1 MTSWLRSQPSCQR
14 FRIVAYSASAAIPS
28 PGIVAVVLPSV
39 MSPKSHGIFATG
51 DSIGDASPLD
61 VRRYRL
67 LMGFMKVGG
76 VAARTAVRERY
87 RMRTLAT
94 DPRTQVIASSEAAAT
109 LRRDFAANL
118 LQVQQTKTIDSS
130 QGCNK
135 GERALPE
142 IHTDKLAA
150 VLRFA
155 SRGHSG

>member
-1 MTSWLRSQPSCQR
+1 
-14 FRIVAYSASAAIPS
+14 
-28 PGIVAVVLPSV
+28 
-39 MSPKSHGIFATG
+39 
-51 DSIGDASPLD
+51 
-61 VRRYRL
+61 
-67 LMGFMKVGG
+67 MGFMKVGG

-109 LRRDFAANL
+109 LRRDFAADL
-118 LQVQQTKTIDSS
+118 LQVQQTKTIYSS

-135 GERALPE
+135 GGRALPE
-142 IHTDKLAA
+142 IHADKLAA